1 MFSLVS
7 VFLSGIF
14 GAFFASAYKVRKR
27 IGLPVPPLL
36 LLFSLF
42 YLALSMSIAL
52 LKGELVFSRG
62 LLGIGVAHGLSMILS
77 MLCYSYVMERGK
89 LGVTWTII
97 QFSVLLPFFLS
108 ILVYRER
115 PRPVTWAGI
124 FCIFLA
130 IALFSLSKTKRPE
143 GRAIPDAST
152 GLLLIAAS
160 LLTGVAL
167 AIPKIYTASFPD
179 LGIFSLLTYTSSTM
193 VLVTLPVA
201 LVWQR
206 KAPSRPI
213 SRKLL
218 PFAAYMSVTNQAAA
232 VFLILAVK
240 GIPGSVVYP
249 LRNIVNILLVFLV
262 SIFVFKEKVSPS
274 EGIGTAVAVVGI
286 AVVSAS
292 AAG

>member
-108 ILVYRER
+108 ILMYRER

>member
-1 MFSLVS
+1 MFSLAS

-108 ILVYRER
+108 ILMYRER

>member
-7 VFLSGIF
+7 VFLSGIC

-27 IGLPVPPLL
+27 LGFPVPPVL

-42 YLALSMSIAL
+42 YLSTSLSIAVL
-52 LKGELVFSRG
+52 SGELVFSKR
-62 LLGIGVAHGLSMILS
+62 LLGIGVAHGLAMILA
-77 MLCYSYVMERGK
+77 MLCYSYVMERAK

-108 ILVYRER
+108 ILLYRER
-115 PRPVTWAGI
+115 PGPVTWAGI

-130 IALFSLSKTKRPE
+130 IALFSLGKAKQAD
-143 GRAIPDAST
+143 GRAIPGAST
-152 GLLLIAAS
+152 GLLLAASS

-167 AIPKIYTASFPD
+167 AIPKIYAAGFSD
-179 LGIFSLLTYTSSTM
+179 LRIFALLTYSSSAM

-201 LVWQR
+201 LTWR
-206 KAPSRPI
+206 RRAPAQPLSRGM
-213 SRKLL
+213 L
-218 PFAAYMSVTNQAAA
+218 PFAAYMSITNQAAA

-249 LRNIVNILLVFLV
+249 LRNVICILLVLLV
-262 SIFVFKEKVSPS
+262 SILVFRERVSPS
-274 EGIGTAVAVVGI
+274 EGIGTVVAVAGI
-286 AVVSAS
+286 AVLSVST
-292 AAG
+292 GG